1 MLNRLLTSPK
11 SSAFL
16 FGPRGTGK
24 STWLKTKGPQGISYD
39 LLDTQKALR
48 LAKEPGLLYRE
59 LSGEKPGT
67 WVILDEIQKVPAL
80 LDDVHRLMEEKRLRF
95 IMSGS
100 SARKLRRGAAN
111 LLGGRAIQLNLF
123 PLVSREL
130 GGPFDVERVVRY
142 GTLPMSWQ
150 SEDPAT
156 FLRGYAQTYLQEEV
170 KSEALTRQLGGFAR
184 FLEVAARQN
193 GQVTNVSNIA
203 RDALVARTT
212 VQGFFE
218 ILIDTLMGY
227 WLPAWKLK
235 RSTKQIAHP
244 KFYFFDP
251 GVCRALSERASYPVE
266 PEEKGFLL
274 ETVVLNELGA
284 YLSYHRLHYPLS
296 FWRSPDDI
304 EVDILFETK
313 NGFLALEIKSS
324 TRWNERFGKGLIRIR
339 EELGRKVKCL
349 GVFLGDRDLKTPHG
363 DVWTLPHFC
372 TRLWDGALF
381 E

>member
-1 MLNRLLTSPK
+1 MLNRFLNPPK

-24 STWLKTKGPQGISYD
+24 STWLKVQGPKGLSYD

-59 LSGEKPGT
+59 LIGKSPGT
-67 WVILDEIQKVPAL
+67 WIILDEIQKVPGL
-80 LDDVHRLMEEKRLRF
+80 LDDVHRLIEQNQLRF
-95 IMSGS
+95 LMSGS
-100 SARKLRRGAAN
+100 SARKLKRGAAN

-130 GGPFDVERVVRY
+130 GDLFNVERALQF
-142 GTLPMSWQ
+142 GTLPLSWQ
-150 SEDPAT
+150 SDDPAT
-156 FLRGYAQTYLQEEV
+156 FLQGYTQTYLQEEV
-170 KSEALTRQLGGFAR
+170 KSEALTRNLGGFAR

-203 RDALVARTT
+203 RDALVARQT

-235 RSTKQIAHP
+235 RATKQIAHP

-251 GVCRALSERASYPVE
+251 GVSRALSERTAYPVQS
-266 PEEKGFLL
+266 EEKGFLV
-274 ETVVLNELGA
+274 ETFLLNEIRA

-296 FWRSPDDI
+296 FWASPDGV
-304 EVDILFETK
+304 EVDVFFETQR
-313 NGFLALEIKSS
+313 GYFALEIKSAQ
-324 TRWNERFGKGLIRIR
+324 RWEDRYSKGLCRIR
-339 EELGRKVKCL
+339 EELGSRVNCL
-349 GVFLGDRDLKTPHG
+349 GVFLGERDRKAPHG
-363 DVWTLPHFC
+363 DVITLPHFLA
-372 TRLWDGALF
+372 RLWDGALF

>member
-1 MLNRLLTSPK
+1 MLIRLLSSPK
-11 SSAFL
+11 TSAFL

-24 STWLKTKGPQGISYD
+24 STWLKAQGPRGISYD
-39 LLDTQKALR
+39 LLDAQKALR
-48 LAKEPGLLYRE
+48 FAKEPGLLYRE
-59 LSGEKPGT
+59 LAGEKPGT

-95 IMSGS
+95 LMSGS

-111 LLGGRAIQLNLF
+111 LLGGRAIQLGLF

-130 GGPFDVERVVRY
+130 GDLFDVERAVRY

-150 SEDPAT
+150 SEDPGT

-251 GVCRALSERASYPVE
+251 GVCRALMERAAYPVQ
-266 PEEKGFLL
+266 PEERGFLL
-274 ETVVLNELGA
+274 ESLVLNELRA
-284 YLSYHRLHYPLS
+284 YLSYHRLHYPLF
-296 FWRSPDDI
+296 FWRSPDDV

-313 NGFLALEIKSS
+313 KGYLALEIKSS
-324 TRWNERFGKGLIRIR
+324 PRWDERFGKGLTRVR
-339 EELGRKVKCL
+339 EEMGTKVKCL

-363 DVWTLPHFC
+363 DVWTLSHFL
-372 TRLWDGALF
+372 TRLWNGELI